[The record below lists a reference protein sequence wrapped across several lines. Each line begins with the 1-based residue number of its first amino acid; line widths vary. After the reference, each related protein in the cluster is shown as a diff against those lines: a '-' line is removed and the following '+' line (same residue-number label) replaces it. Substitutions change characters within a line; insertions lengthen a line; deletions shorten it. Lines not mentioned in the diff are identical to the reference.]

1 MSLLHLLF
9 GFSGRIN
16 RAKYWLAV
24 VLWLVFWAIAL
35 PVCLLAG
42 FAILGTNLVDGQL
55 PSGDDGLEKYV
66 RMARKQAVVSLSRT
80 RYMAVAA
87 YASVIF

>member
-16 RAKYWLAV
+16 RGKFWLAV
-24 VLWLVFWAIAL
+24 VLWIVFWVIAL

-42 FAILGTNLVDGQL
+42 SIILGLHLLGQFAAERHATGSRSWFSMALDYLGLVDHL
-55 PSGDDGLEKYV
+55 PDIGES
-66 RMARKQAVVSLSRT
+66 
-80 RYMAVAA
+80 
-87 YASVIF
+87 